1 MGEQAPV
8 GRVFDRR
15 RRANVAGGRQHRHEV
30 KVSPEEEGMLLRR
43 ANAKGI
49 TVVRLL
55 VESALAEDGAEIASD
70 RRALLVD
77 LFAAHRTLASLGNN
91 VNQIAKATNAEGV
104 VPGELV
110 EPLRHTLDAVRAAA
124 AALTDAIEELPKP

>member
-1 MGEQAPV
+1 
-8 GRVFDRR
+8 
-15 RRANVAGGRQHRHEV
+15 
-30 KVSPEEEGMLLRR
+30 MLLRR

-55 VESALAEDGAEIASD
+55 VESALAEDGGEIASD
-70 RRALLVD
+70 RRALMVD

-91 VNQIAKATNAEGV
+91 VNQIAKATNAEGG

-124 AALTDAIEELPKP
+124 AVLTDAIEELPKP